1 MLASAARVMN
11 HRQRLLQRFADL
23 DDESELVETGGGVQ
37 SSMVDGI
44 IILLFV
50 AVLMIGIAWL
60 FLTTRW

>member
-1 MLASAARVMN
+1 
-11 HRQRLLQRFADL
+11 LQRFADL

-44 IILLFV
+44 IMLLFV

>member
-1 MLASAARVMN
+1 MK
-11 HRQRLLQRFADL
+11 HRQRLSQRFADL

-44 IILLFV
+44 IMLLFV

>member
-1 MLASAARVMN
+1 MLASVARVMN
-11 HRQRLLQRFADL
+11 HRQHLLQRFADL

-44 IILLFV
+44 IMLLFV